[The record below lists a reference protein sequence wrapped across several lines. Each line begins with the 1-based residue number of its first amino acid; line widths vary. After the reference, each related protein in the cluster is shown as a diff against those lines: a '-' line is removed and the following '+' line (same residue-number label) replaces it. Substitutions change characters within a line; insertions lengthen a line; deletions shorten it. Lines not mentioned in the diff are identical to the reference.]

1 MIAAALLLALS
12 ACGGSAPPP
21 VRGAGE
27 RGEERVSNGCRI
39 AILGGPGANPSTG
52 LVGWLDTEGAVTR
65 IHAAGSE
72 GPLVASTLA
81 GFDVVIVDWLART
94 YSPEESH
101 VLLKWVQDG
110 GGLFVLSGH
119 DSGASID
126 RHASLLAQLGVGFDV
141 ARGALDGPAV
151 VLSAGPAR
159 EVGATLPFYGGLVVT
174 SAELEPLAVV
184 GSDVVAVGG
193 PVVAG
198 RAVVFGDEWIAFDSE
213 WTGTPAVPRF
223 WAASLAWLSPRCE

>member
-1 MIAAALLLALS
+1 MIAALVLALS

-21 VRGAGE
+21 VHRADERAGE
-27 RGEERVSNGCRI
+27 RASNGCRI
-39 AILGGPGANPSTG
+39 AILGGPGANPSAR
-52 LVGWLDTEGAVTR
+52 LVGFLESEGAVTR
-65 IHAAGSE
+65 VHAAGTE

-81 GFDVVIVDWLART
+81 GFDVVVVDWLART

-101 VLLKWVQDG
+101 VLLKWAQDG

-151 VLSAGPAR
+151 LSAGPAS

-174 SAELEPLAVV
+174 STELQALAVV
-184 GSDVVAVGG
+184 GTDVVAVGG
-193 PVVAG
+193 PVGAG
-198 RAVVFGDEWIAFDSE
+198 RALVFGDEWIAFDSE

-223 WAASLAWLSPRCE
+223 WAASLAWLAPRCD